1 MNELLLLGIVFVFSI
16 YQAYRYARIDIELD
30 FATWALWGITGA
42 VYGKDFLDCKT
53 PAVHLW
59 YLLLSKIKQDH
70 QVMRFIHYSFLS
82 VLGLIYYL
90 LSKDATGTAIFIV
103 LVHSGFLY
111 AFNGNVGDIPAGLI
125 LISFTITNPWIFVT
139 LMVLIVFY
147 EPKLVLSVLA
157 MMLYRITDIWLPT
170 LTWGA
175 VLLVIA
181 GYLWYYKHEIWQNLW
196 YQNITIPK
204 RMTKYRKGL
213 YMFMPGYTSSVFLY
227 LFPLFAIGIYYKPDI
242 LYWLPM
248 FLYIGFIALGKVIRT
263 QHMMPVIAW
272 IAGAGM
278 PVEIAIALT
287 IIDYSAAGL
296 YIGDIW
302 NRFYSG
308 MKQTIEDARKIGLAL
323 RELQGTLW
331 VNSTNPEI
339 YIWAKKKPPYGM
351 LELVEINHVAIERR
365 EKMLIRL
372 YEYPADWIVDM
383 PGGVG
388 IHYDFKGYRLQGS
401 VGMFNIY
408 QRIKK

>member
-1 MNELLLLGIVFVFSI
+1 
-16 YQAYRYARIDIELD
+16 
-30 FATWALWGITGA
+30 
-42 VYGKDFLDCKT
+42 
-53 PAVHLW
+53 
-59 YLLLSKIKQDH
+59 
-70 QVMRFIHYSFLS
+70 
-82 VLGLIYYL
+82 
-90 LSKDATGTAIFIV
+90 
-103 LVHSGFLY
+103 
-111 AFNGNVGDIPAGLI
+111 
-125 LISFTITNPWIFVT
+125 
-139 LMVLIVFY
+139 
-147 EPKLVLSVLA
+147 
-157 MMLYRITDIWLPT
+157 
-170 LTWGA
+170 
-175 VLLVIA
+175 
-181 GYLWYYKHEIWQNLW
+181 
-196 YQNITIPK
+196 
-204 RMTKYRKGL
+204 
-213 YMFMPGYTSSVFLY
+213 
-227 LFPLFAIGIYYKPDI
+227 
-242 LYWLPM
+242 
-248 FLYIGFIALGKVIRT
+248 
-263 QHMMPVIAW
+263 MMPVIAW